1 MTVWDNVK
9 EMKAWIT
16 GAIAFDA
23 TVTSLLVLVFNVDA
37 VKTTIATT
45 ATTIVA
51 LAIIALIYRSEKR
64 TNFDLQK
71 HIQESN
77 ELREELR
84 ECMVDNKKALAE
96 IRKDT
101 LRIQL
106 SRYMEGQPENIDTI
120 IKIAEEYF
128 VHMKGDWYMTSEFR
142 KWAKAHD
149 IEVPQIIMTA
159 MIDNER
165 LD

>member
-9 EMKAWIT
+9 EMKVWIT

-23 TVTSLLVLVFNVDA
+23 AVTSLLVTIFNVDA

-45 ATTIVA
+45 ATTIMA
-51 LAIIALIYRSEKR
+51 LMIIWLIYRSEKR
-64 TNFDLQK
+64 SHASLQE
-71 HIQESN
+71 HIRESN
-77 ELREELR
+77 ELREELKA
-84 ECMVDNKKALAE
+84 CMVDNKQMMSD

-106 SRYMEGQPENIDTI
+106 SQYMKDQPDNLDTI
-120 IKIAEEYF
+120 IKLAEEYF
-128 VHMKGDWYMTSEFR
+128 VKMKGDWYMTSEFR

-149 IEVPQIIMTA
+149 IEVPQVITTA
-159 MIDNER
+159 MIDNEKQ
-165 LD
+165 